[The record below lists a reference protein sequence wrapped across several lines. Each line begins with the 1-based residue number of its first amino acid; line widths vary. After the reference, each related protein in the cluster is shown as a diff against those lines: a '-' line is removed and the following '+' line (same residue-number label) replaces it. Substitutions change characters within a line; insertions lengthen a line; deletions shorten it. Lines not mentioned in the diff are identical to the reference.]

1 MIEYGQSKIQYF
13 VERRKE
19 EKKRGS
25 TMIKLYDAVC
35 VYDKALRFSWKLKGA
50 CGQKRYQIRLYD
62 EKHCCVWDSGV
73 CESANRHDIL
83 CAAELEPESSYHWDV
98 CCEGNDG
105 SKDQAEGNSF
115 VTGISCWSAKWVESG
130 RMRKPLTDLAEPI
143 TTVIE
148 QDNPRE
154 KLDPAVY
161 MRKVIDL
168 AEQPKKARLYVT
180 AHGIYALW
188 VNGTLVSD
196 FLAPGNTSYGKRLEY
211 QSLDVKEYLHPGEN
225 VIGVVLA
232 DGWYTGKIGAV
243 GIGQQFGKEN
253 ALLFQLNLTGNDG
266 SRQVIGSDADMKW
279 QEGAW
284 EFADLIVG
292 ESYDANKELNGWME
306 AGYDDGNWKMVVLR
320 DYGYEALELQSIEP
334 VKILRTIV
342 PKVYRSPNGE
352 LIVDAG
358 ENIAGYV
365 SFALLL
371 EAGQEV
377 KLEYTETLDK
387 EGNFL
392 RNIVGQNKQQTDYY
406 RCAKSGVCKWHPMFC
421 FHGFQYVRITGCDDM
436 NPEHYRIN
444 VIGTPMKTTGE
455 FICSD
460 SRLNQLQEN
469 ILRSQIGN
477 MICIPTDCP
486 QRERTGWTG
495 DMQIYA
501 PTACYEMDVEQFL
514 RHWLADMRNEQM
526 EDGQIPHIVPYFPSH
541 DVMKPDWVKIIIAAG
556 WSDAAVI
563 VPWRLYEAYG
573 DIQILKENYEMM
585 RKYMDF
591 VEQVTKEN
599 PENEDYTEERKE
611 WLSYVWNTSFQYGD
625 WLAPSIVR
633 NQLPPTITGYEAA
646 TLMYAYTTDLMAQI
660 CSALAENPAVSKE
673 NVGFG
678 TNERTVAHFSE
689 RASHYR
695 ELNGK
700 IRDAYAKEYMNPDG
714 TMKKEF
720 QGIYVLALAM
730 HAVPEET
737 KEAMVKHLVKMIHEN
752 GDCLDTGFLSIP
764 FLLET
769 LYENGERELANTLLF
784 QEAAPS
790 WLYEVKM
797 GATTIWETWEA
808 VDPDGNPKDFSMNHF
823 AFGCVGEYL
832 FRHIL
837 GIQRVEP
844 GWKKVRIAPDVNCGL
859 DYAKGSYDS
868 IWGRISVEWKK
879 TEKGVD
885 LKVDLPPDVELVE
898 NEE

>member
-1 MIEYGQSKIQYF
+1 
-13 VERRKE
+13 
-19 EKKRGS
+19 
-25 TMIKLYDAVC
+25 MIKLYDAVC
-35 VYDKALRFSWKLKGA
+35 VFDKTPRFSWKLEGD
-50 CGQKRYQIRLYD
+50 CGQKNYQIRLYD
-62 EKHCCVWDSGV
+62 EDNSCVWDSGV
-73 CESANRHDIL
+73 CESVVRHGITCMTKL
-83 CAAELEPESSYHWDV
+83 KPEMTYHWNV
-98 CCEGNDG
+98 RCEGVDG
-105 SKDQAEGNSF
+105 TTDETAGNTF
-115 VTGISCWSAKWVESG
+115 VTGITEWKAKWVEPD
-130 RMRKPLTDLAEPI
+130 RIRKPIKDVAQPI

-148 QDNPRE
+148 QDDPRE

-161 MRKVIDL
+161 MRKKIRLD
-168 AEQPKKARLYVT
+168 EQPKKAKLYVT

-188 VNGTLVSD
+188 VNGSFVSD

-211 QSLDVKEYLHPGEN
+211 QYIDVTKYVHSGEN

-243 GIGQQFGKEN
+243 GIGQQYGKES
-253 ALLFQLNLTGNDG
+253 AFLFQLNLTGKDG
-266 SRQVIGSDADMKW
+266 THQEIGSDEEVRWK
-279 QEGAW
+279 EGAW

-292 ESYDANKELNGWME
+292 ESYDANKELNGWLE
-306 AGYDDGNWKMVVLR
+306 AGYDDSDWNAAVLPK
-320 DYGYEALELQSIEP
+320 YGYENLELQSIEP

-358 ENIAGYV
+358 ENIAGYI
-365 SFALLL
+365 SFDLEL

-387 EGNFL
+387 DGNFL
-392 RNIVGQNKQQTDYY
+392 RNIIGQNKQQTDYY
-406 RCAKSGVCKWHPMFC
+406 RSAENGRCKWHPLFS
-421 FHGFQYVRITGCDDM
+421 FHGFQYVRITGTDDM
-436 NPEHYRIN
+436 NPEHYRID
-444 VIGTPMKTTGE
+444 VIGTPLKTTGE
-455 FICSD
+455 FYCSD
-460 SRLNQLQEN
+460 PRLNQLQEN

-526 EDGQIPHIVPYFPSH
+526 EDGQIPHIIPYFPSH

-573 DIQILKENYEMM
+573 DVQILEENYEMM
-585 RKYMDF
+585 QKYMDF
-591 VEQVTKEN
+591 VECVTKEN
-599 PENEDYTEERKE
+599 PENEVYTEERKE
-611 WLSYVWNTSFQYGD
+611 WLAYVWNTSFQYGD
-625 WLAPSIVR
+625 WLAPSIVK

-646 TLMYAYTTDLMAQI
+646 TLMYAYTTGLMAQI
-660 CSALAENPAVSKE
+660 CTTLAGHS
-673 NVGFG
+673 
-678 TNERTVAHFSE
+678 TVAEGKDGSEAKKSFTE
-689 RASHYR
+689 RAVHYR
-695 ELNGK
+695 ELNEK

-730 HAVPEET
+730 HAVPEAT
-737 KEAMVKHLVKMIHEN
+737 KKATVAHLAEMIHKN

-784 QEAAPS
+784 QDASPS

-808 VDPDGNPKDFSMNHF
+808 VDLEGNPKDFSMNHF

-837 GIQRVEP
+837 GIQRMEP

-859 DYAKGSYDS
+859 EYAKGSYDS
-868 IWGRISVEWKK
+868 IWGKISVEWKK
-879 TEKGVD
+879 TENGVD
-885 LKVDLPPDVELVE
+885 LKVDLPPDVELIKG
-898 NEE
+898 EEQWD

>member
-1 MIEYGQSKIQYF
+1 
-13 VERRKE
+13 
-19 EKKRGS
+19 
-25 TMIKLYDAVC
+25 MIKIYDAVS
-35 VYDKALRFSWKLKGA
+35 VYDKTLRFSWKLSGD
-50 CGQKRYQIRLYD
+50 CGQKTYRIRLYGED
-62 EKHCCVWDSGV
+62 NVCVWDSSI
-73 CESANRHDIL
+73 CESVNRHDIL
-83 CAAELEPESSYHWDV
+83 CTAELAPESVYHWEV
-98 CCEGNDG
+98 SCEGTDG
-105 SKDQAEGNSF
+105 SKDRAEGNSF
-115 VTGISCWSAKWVESG
+115 VTGISSWSAKWVEPG
-130 RMRKPLTDLAEPI
+130 RTRKPITDLAQPI
-143 TTVIE
+143 MTVIE
-148 QDNPRE
+148 QDDPRE

-161 MRKVIDL
+161 MRKVFTL
-168 AEQPKKARLYVT
+168 EEMPGKAGLYVT

-188 VNGTLVSD
+188 INGTLVSD

-211 QSLDVKEYLHPGEN
+211 QAIDVREYLHSGEN

-243 GIGQQFGKEN
+243 GIGQQYGKES

-266 SRQVIGSDADMKW
+266 SRQTIGSDGDMKW
-279 QEGAW
+279 NEGAW

-292 ESYDANKELNGWME
+292 ESYDAGKEQNGWLDT
-306 AGYDDGNWKMVVLR
+306 GYDDRDWQRVVLR

-334 VKILRTIV
+334 VRVLRTIT
-342 PKVYRSPNGE
+342 PKVYRTPKGE
-352 LIVDAG
+352 LLIDAG
-358 ENIAGYV
+358 ENIVGYV
-365 SFALLL
+365 SFELQL

-392 RNIVGQNKQQTDYY
+392 RNIIGQNKQQTDYY
-406 RCAKSGVCKWHPMFC
+406 RCAESGVCKWHPLFS
-421 FHGFQYVRITGCDDM
+421 FHGFRYVRITGTDDR
-436 NPEHYRIN
+436 NPEHYRID
-444 VIGTPMKTTGE
+444 VIGTPLKTTGE
-455 FICSD
+455 FSCSD
-460 SRLNQLQEN
+460 PRLNQLQEN

-514 RHWLADMRNEQM
+514 RHWLADMRNEQL
-526 EDGQIPHIVPYFPSH
+526 EDGQIPHIIPYFPSH

-573 DIQILKENYEMM
+573 DIRILEENYEMM

-591 VEQVTKEN
+591 VECVTKEN
-599 PENEDYTEERKE
+599 PEDEEYSKERKE

-660 CSALAENPAVSKE
+660 CTALSENVFASENQAASKE
-673 NVGFG
+673 DAGRG
-678 TNERTVAHFSE
+678 IGSEKRIYFSE
-689 RASHYR
+689 RAAHYR
-695 ELNGK
+695 ELNEK
-700 IRDAYAKEYMNPDG
+700 IRDAYAKEYMNLDG

-737 KEAMVKHLVKMIHEN
+737 KEAAVRHLADMIHEN

-769 LYENGERELANTLLF
+769 LYENGEQKLANTLLF
-784 QEAAPS
+784 QEDAPS

-808 VDPDGNPKDFSMNHF
+808 VDPDGNPKDFSLNHF

-832 FRHIL
+832 FRHVL
-837 GIQRVEP
+837 GIQRAEP

-859 DYAKGSYDS
+859 EYAKGSYDS

-879 TEKGVD
+879 TVDGVE

-898 NEE
+898 TEEQ